1 MNTLSL
7 FTTLLS
13 LAFPALASTGGLV
26 AFASAVAAT
35 LVVVLVVGHAHGGEL
50 GLLTSPTRGR
60 AVALRERA
68 RRAAFLR
75 LRDPNAPGRPQP
87 RAPGLRG
94 SAA

>member
-13 LAFPALASTGGLV
+13 LVFPALATTGGLV
-26 AFASAVAAT
+26 ALASAVAAT
-35 LVVVLVVGHAHGGEL
+35 LAVVLVVSHAHGGEL
-50 GLLTSPTRGR
+50 GLLTSPVRGR

>member
-1 MNTLSL
+1 VDFTAL
-7 FTTLLS
+7 FTFLL
-13 LAFPALASTGGLV
+13 PALASTGGLL
-26 AFASAVAAT
+26 FIASALAAT
-35 LVVVLVVGHAHGGEL
+35 LVVVLVVSHAHAGQL
-50 GLLTSPTRGR
+50 DLLTSPVRGR

-75 LRDPNAPGRPQP
+75 LRDPNAPGRKRP

>member
-1 MNTLSL
+1 VDTLSL

-13 LAFPALASTGGLV
+13 LAFPTLTTAGGLL
-26 AFASAVAAT
+26 ALASAVAAA
-35 LVVVLVVGHAHGGEL
+35 LVVVLVASHAHGGEL
-50 GLLTSPTRGR
+50 GLLTSPVRGR

-75 LRDPNAPGRPQP
+75 LRDPSAPGRPRP
-87 RAPGLRG
+87 RAPGLHG